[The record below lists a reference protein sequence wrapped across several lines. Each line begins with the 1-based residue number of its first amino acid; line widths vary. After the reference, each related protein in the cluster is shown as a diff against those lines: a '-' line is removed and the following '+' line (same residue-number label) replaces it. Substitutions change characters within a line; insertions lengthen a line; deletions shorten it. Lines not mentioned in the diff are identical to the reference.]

1 MEKSKVW
8 IVKFQYAMLFLTIL
22 ALPVF
27 SLTKRLQI
35 FHFSDKLSWYFALL
49 GLIAFSIEWSF
60 SRFEIDRRIK
70 IFLMIFFSWQIFT
83 LIIGLYQYPYYQEID
98 WHESARLSHVIGF
111 IENYNFNNIA
121 VSQVEAIWLAMR
133 VIKNSFLNF
142 IFTFGITV
150 WIVHLFE
157 NSFNHGF
164 NIIRKFVLVLAIVLG
179 IYAIPEIL
187 LFKFK
192 MPIGYE
198 ILSITNG
205 FLYDIK
211 SYLDWY
217 PPLVWDN
224 EQVRSYCTEPSIFGF
239 LAATIIPMLWSYL
252 KKSMKFAVFYVYY
265 IMLVFMTKARTS
277 NAITIFNLFFLLLGI
292 LQTKTRKL
300 AIILLILSGIGFAC
314 NLGMNYIQVL
324 FFQNNTASYEEN
336 AYSYYVN
343 NIKSIVEKDSRSNG
357 SRLINIIG
365 HTNVIKEHWIIGV
378 GEGLQACYVRDNLP
392 NGALNNKE
400 IESITK
406 TLNEKGPLST
416 VSYGNVNHYIYLMT
430 NEGIIGVIIY
440 LLPFSFLL
448 WKVFKLKLWK
458 DCRYVILSVAIMG
471 NLASE
476 MVGQPVM
483 LLYIILGLL
492 YVGIRENNGFSNRN
506 I

>member
-1 MEKSKVW
+1 
-8 IVKFQYAMLFLTIL
+8 
-22 ALPVF
+22 
-27 SLTKRLQI
+27 
-35 FHFSDKLSWYFALL
+35 
-49 GLIAFSIEWSF
+49 
-60 SRFEIDRRIK
+60 
-70 IFLMIFFSWQIFT
+70 
-83 LIIGLYQYPYYQEID
+83 
-98 WHESARLSHVIGF
+98 
-111 IENYNFNNIA
+111 
-121 VSQVEAIWLAMR
+121 
-133 VIKNSFLNF
+133 
-142 IFTFGITV
+142 
-150 WIVHLFE
+150 
-157 NSFNHGF
+157 
-164 NIIRKFVLVLAIVLG
+164 
-179 IYAIPEIL
+179 
-187 LFKFK
+187 
-192 MPIGYE
+192 
-198 ILSITNG
+198 
-205 FLYDIK
+205 
-211 SYLDWY
+211 
-217 PPLVWDN
+217 
-224 EQVRSYCTEPSIFGF
+224 
-239 LAATIIPMLWSYL
+239 
-252 KKSMKFAVFYVYY
+252 
-265 IMLVFMTKARTS
+265 MTKARTS
-277 NAITIFNLFFLLLGI
+277 NAIIIFNLFFLLLGI

-300 AIILLILSGIGFAC
+300 ATILMILSGIGFAC
-314 NLGMNYIQVL
+314 NLGMNYLPVL
-324 FFQNNTASYEEN
+324 FSQNNTASYEEN

-430 NEGIIGVIIY
+430 NEGIIGIIIY

-506 I
+506 T